1 MASRRN
7 KSSFIFILV
16 GVSSII
22 NNRPIRLKAKKKTEV
37 LGVRRTVL
45 LNIAVL

>member
-22 NNRPIRLKAKKKTEV
+22 NNRPDRLEAKKKTEV
-37 LGVRRTVL
+37 LGVRTVL